1 MGGPSSC
8 NHSFTA
14 WGCNYFNKVMNPE
27 FAIELLKT
35 MIYQALAIAAPV
47 LIVAMIIGLAISL
60 FQAVTTI
67 HEQTLAFVPKALA
80 VVGVLLLLLP
90 WIVRSLVEFTTAVIQ
105 KMPQMVQ

>member
-1 MGGPSSC
+1 
-8 NHSFTA
+8 
-14 WGCNYFNKVMNPE
+14 MNPE

-35 MIYQALAIAAPV
+35 MIYQALAIATPILV
-47 LIVAMIIGLAISL
+47 VAMIIGLAISL

-80 VVGVLLLLLP
+80 VVGVVLLLMP